1 MTEQLRL
8 PPRVK
13 QLEDE
18 QVLGRWRASR
28 TQSSL
33 RLVHGHLYLTTRRLV
48 FAPHDW
54 DAALSG
60 VYIQCGL
67 NGILGLCRQ
76 ERDTSQILGGSLRE
90 RLCIEFD
97 DFSVERF
104 RVKDID
110 DVIAQIRA
118 AANLS

>member
-18 QVLGRWRASR
+18 RVLGRWRASR

-48 FAPHDW
+48 FAPYDW

-67 NGILGLCRQ
+67 NGILGLGRQ
-76 ERDTSQILGGSLRE
+76 ERDTSQVLGGSLRE
-90 RLCIEFD
+90 RLWIEFD

-104 RVKDID
+104 RVKNID

-118 AANLS
+118 VANLS

>member
-1 MTEQLRL
+1 MAEQLRL

-18 QVLGRWRASR
+18 RVLGRWRASR

-48 FAPHDW
+48 FAPYDW

-67 NGILGLCRQ
+67 NGILGLGRQ
-76 ERDTSQILGGSLRE
+76 VRDTSQVLGGSLRE
-90 RLCIEFD
+90 RLWIEFD

-104 RVKDID
+104 RVKNID

-118 AANLS
+118 VANLS

>member
-13 QLEDE
+13 QFEDE
-18 QVLGRWRASR
+18 RVLGRWRASR

-48 FAPHDW
+48 FAPYDW

-60 VYIQCGL
+60 VYLQCGL
-67 NGILGLCRQ
+67 NGILGLGRQ
-76 ERDTSQILGGSLRE
+76 ERDTSQVLGGSLRE
-90 RLCIEFD
+90 RLWIEYD

-104 RVKDID
+104 RVKNID
-110 DVIAQIRA
+110 GVIAQIRA